1 MKNKKVIYLLS
12 FVLWGASLFAHEKN
26 GTPLYKDRNQPVE
39 KRINDL
45 VSRMTIEEKVM
56 QLNQLTLG
64 RNDNANNLAD
74 PVNDIPAEIGSL
86 IYFSSNPELRNRIQ
100 KKSMEQS
107 RLGIPVLFGYD
118 VIHGYRTIFPI
129 PLAQACSWNPGL
141 VERACAVAAQESRM
155 SGVDWTFSPMIDVAR
170 DGRWGRIAEGYGE
183 DPYANAVFGV
193 AAVKGYQGK
202 DLANGK
208 NIAACLKHFAG
219 YGASEAGRDYTYT
232 EISRQTLWDTYLLPY
247 EAGVKSGAAT
257 LMSSFNDISGTPAT
271 ANRYLLTEILKKR
284 WKHDGFV
291 VSDWGAIQQLRA
303 QGVAADRKEAA
314 CKAFTAGVEMDMMN
328 QCYNPHLAELVQ
340 EGKVPEALLD
350 DAVKR
355 VLRVKFRLGLFENPY
370 TPASTEEERFL
381 LPESL
386 AIAEQLAE
394 ESVVLLKNE
403 QNILPLSGGS
413 KIAVIGPMA
422 KSNWHLLGSW
432 RAQGKAED
440 AITLFDGLESEFK
453 QKGQL
458 TYARGCDFDGEDKSG
473 FEEAVSL
480 ANEADVLLV
489 CLGEKAQWSG
499 ENASRSTLSLPRIQ
513 EELVMELKKTGK
525 PVILLLSSGRPLELA
540 RLEKAAGAMLQVWQP
555 GIAGGKPI
563 AGILSGR
570 INPSGKLAV
579 TFPYATG
586 QIPVYYNHRQSARP
600 NQGRYQ
606 DIISEPLYEFGYGL
620 SYTTFAYG
628 DLRPSATRV
637 KSGDKLIIEI
647 LVTNTGDRDGAETV
661 HWFVSDPVSTVS
673 RPVKELKYFEK
684 QFIKTGETETFTFEV
699 DLLRDFG
706 FIDENGNRFLEPGTY
721 YVMVKDKQVKIE
733 VVE

>member
-1 MKNKKVIYLLS
+1 MKNKNVIYLLS
-12 FVLWGASLFAHEKN
+12 LALTGASLLAHGKT
-26 GTPLYKDRNQPVE
+26 GTPLYKDPDQPIE
-39 KRINDL
+39 KRIDDL

-64 RNDNANNLAD
+64 RNDNANNMAD

-86 IYFSSNPELRNRIQ
+86 IYFSSNPDLRNRIQ

-129 PLAQACSWNPGL
+129 PLAQACSWNPDL
-141 VERACAVAAQESRM
+141 VKRACAVAAQESRM

-183 DPYANAVFGV
+183 DPYTNAIFGV
-193 AAVKGYQGK
+193 AAVKGYQGEN
-202 DLANGK
+202 LAGSK

-219 YGASEAGRDYTYT
+219 YGASEGGRDYTYT

-247 EAGVKSGAAT
+247 EAGVKAGAAT

-271 ANRYLLTEILKKR
+271 ANRYLLTGILKKR

-328 QCYNPHLAELVQ
+328 QCYDRHLAELVQ
-340 EGKVPEALLD
+340 EGQVPESLLD

-355 VLRVKFRLGLFENPY
+355 VLRVKFRLGLFDNPY
-370 TPASTEEERFL
+370 TPASTEKERFL

-394 ESVVLLKNE
+394 ESAVLLKNE
-403 QNILPLSGGS
+403 SGILPLTGLS

-440 AITLFDGLESEFK
+440 AVTLFDGLEHEFK
-453 QKGQL
+453 NQAQL

-473 FEEAVSL
+473 FVEAVSL
-480 ANEADVLLV
+480 ADEADALLV

-540 RLEKAAGAMLQVWQP
+540 RLEKVSNAMLQVWQP

-586 QIPVYYNHRQSARP
+586 ANPHLLQRAAECASRTREVPGYYQCAVVRVCVRAQLHHVRVRRP
-600 NQGRYQ
+600 
-606 DIISEPLYEFGYGL
+606 PAFGYPGKMRRQAHYRD
-620 SYTTFAYG
+620 SGYEYG
-628 DLRPSATRV
+628 R
-637 KSGDKLIIEI
+637 
-647 LVTNTGDRDGAETV
+647 
-661 HWFVSDPVSTVS
+661 
-673 RPVKELKYFEK
+673 
-684 QFIKTGETETFTFEV
+684 
-699 DLLRDFG
+699 
-706 FIDENGNRFLEPGTY
+706 
-721 YVMVKDKQVKIE
+721 
-733 VVE
+733 